1 MLAPMFA
8 PPPPFMGMPNSPFS
22 AQLAAGWPWL
32 VLAIIIGAV
41 VGSFIG
47 VVLHR
52 MPQGLSVVRGRS
64 ACDHCAKPLRPWEL
78 VPIASFLI
86 QRGRCRS
93 CGAPIDRWQL
103 AAEIG
108 GAAIAGLVVLSAMHA
123 ASVMCHY
130 CSAPT
135 LWQMLVLAI
144 FGWLL
149 LLLGLMDLKH
159 FWLPDR
165 LTGLLAIFAL
175 AKMAILAWQMESL
188 DVPGIDT
195 VITKSLIGG
204 VAGFCSLWLIGWA
217 YRRLRGHE
225 GLGGGDAKLLGAIGL
240 CVGWK
245 PLPFIV
251 LGAAILGL
259 IAAIILKLTGR
270 SVDRHTRLPLGSL
283 LVLSTFAVPLAML

>member
-1 MLAPMFA
+1 
-8 PPPPFMGMPNSPFS
+8 MGMANPPFS

-32 VLAIIIGAV
+32 LLAIIIGAV
-41 VGSFIG
+41 VGSFLG

-64 ACDHCAKPLRPWEL
+64 ACDACAKPLRPWEL
-78 VPIASFLI
+78 VPILSFLI
-86 QRGRCRS
+86 QRGRCRL

-108 GAAIAGLVVLSAMHA
+108 GAAIAGLVVLSAMQA
-123 ASVMCHY
+123 ASIMCHY

-135 LWQMLVLAI
+135 LWQLLVLAI

-159 FWLPDR
+159 FWLPDK

-175 AKMAILAWQMESL
+175 ANMAILAWQMESL

-195 VITKSLIGG
+195 VIQNHLIGG
-204 VAGFCSLWLIGWA
+204 LVGFSSLWLIGWA
-217 YRRLRGHE
+217 YRRLRGRE

-240 CVGWK
+240 CVGWE

-259 IAAIILKLTGR
+259 IAAIVMKLTGS
-270 SVDRHTRLPLGSL
+270 SVDGQTRVPLGSL
-283 LVLSTFAVPLAML
+283 LALSTFVVPLAMI

>member
-1 MLAPMFA
+1 MGMAN
-8 PPPPFMGMPNSPFS
+8 PPFF

-32 VLAIIIGAV
+32 LLAIVIGAV

-64 ACDHCAKPLRPWEL
+64 ACDACAKPLRPWEL
-78 VPIASFLI
+78 VPILSFLI

-103 AAEIG
+103 VAEMG
-108 GAAIAGLVVLSAMHA
+108 GAAIGGFLVLSAMHT

-130 CSAPT
+130 CAAPT
-135 LWQMLVLAI
+135 LWQLLVLAI
-144 FGWLL
+144 FGWQL

-165 LTGLLAIFAL
+165 LTGLLAICGL
-175 AKMAILAWQMESL
+175 ASTATMAWQMESL
-188 DVPGIDT
+188 DIPGMDT
-195 VITKSLIGG
+195 VIQNHLIGG
-204 VAGFCSLWLIGWA
+204 VAGFGALWLIGWA
-217 YRRLRGHE
+217 YRHLRGRE

-240 CVGWK
+240 CVGWE

-259 IAAIILKLTGR
+259 ITAIIMKLIGR
-270 SVDRHTRLPLGSL
+270 SVDGQTRLPLGSL
-283 LVLSTFAVPLAML
+283 LALSTFAVPLAMI